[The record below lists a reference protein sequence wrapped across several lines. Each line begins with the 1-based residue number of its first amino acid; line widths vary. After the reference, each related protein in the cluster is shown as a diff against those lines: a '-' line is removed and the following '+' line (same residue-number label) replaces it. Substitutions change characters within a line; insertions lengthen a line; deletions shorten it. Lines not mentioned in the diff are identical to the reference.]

1 MPGYLRAQRR
11 IYVRYCPDNTSLD
24 INLDDRAAMLFDAR
38 GRSMFPPIA
47 DRLP

>member
-1 MPGYLRAQRR
+1 MPGYFRAQRR